1 MNTRSKNNN
10 QFNKI
15 EIMFKKLF
23 TRTSRSK
30 RKENY
35 GIFTRITNFFKIET
49 NKGAYVNY
57 VSTLVRETNGL
68 NEV

>member
-1 MNTRSKNNN
+1 MTRKRLVSPVVKGLTL
-10 QFNKI
+10 FKHLPYGKKKI

-35 GIFTRITNFFKIET
+35 TVSSQESQIFLRLRRIFK
-49 NKGAYVNY
+49 G
-57 VSTLVRETNGL
+57 S
-68 NEV
+68 

>member
-1 MNTRSKNNN
+1 MTRKRLVSPVVKGLTL
-10 QFNKI
+10 FKHLPYGKKKKI

-35 GIFTRITNFFKIET
+35 TVSSQESQIFLRLRRIFK
-49 NKGAYVNY
+49 G
-57 VSTLVRETNGL
+57 S
-68 NEV
+68 

>member
-1 MNTRSKNNN
+1 
-10 QFNKI
+10 
-15 EIMFKKLF
+15 MFKKLF

-49 NKGAYVNY
+49 NKGANVNH